1 MANENDG
8 VTPNHDRH
16 GAFKVGNKA
25 GTGGAPSWVKA
36 ARDNLRDL
44 VPGAV
49 ETLATILRDGED
61 RDALAAAKLILDFTV
76 PRPKVTHRVE
86 GTAGG
91 PLAGLTLEQLLAVG
105 RAAKNEPLA
114 LPEAI
119 SPAER

>member
-1 MANENDG
+1 MTNGDDG

-25 GTGGAPSWVKA
+25 GTGGAPSWVAK
-36 ARDNLRDL
+36 ARDNLRAL

-49 ETLATILRDGED
+49 EKLATILRDGED

-76 PRPKVTHRVE
+76 PRPKITHRVE

-91 PLAGLTLEQLLAVG
+91 PLAGLTLQELLAVG
-105 RAAKNEPLA
+105 RAAKNEVPA
-114 LPEAI
+114 LPEGAP
-119 SPAER
+119 SSES